1 MRIIILLFLT
11 WMTCLGVPLCHGD
24 EMADLL
30 TGFDDE
36 GVVVEETGELDQ
48 LLGGFDD
55 ASTQQENE
63 NISPRLLPSWLELQG
78 SISLQTAVGFA
89 HTSPPENTPDYRGLS
104 MLRTRGELIGDISF
118 DTWQARIGTRGF
130 YDAAY
135 SLNDRSDYTHKM
147 LNEYEQELEIT
158 EAWIQTA
165 LGDHL
170 DFKTGRQIV
179 VWGKSDNI
187 RITDVLNPLDMRQ
200 PGMLDIR
207 DLRLPVAMSKLDFY
221 TGNWNISTLV
231 IHEPRFN
238 KTPVYNGEFY
248 PGSASAPPE
257 DDPSTSLANQQ
268 FAAAINGVFSGWDL
282 SIYLAYLFDNQAHV
296 ETTETSGLVRRY
308 SRIKMGGV
316 SCDIAFGN
324 WLFKTEAALLHGL
337 NFYAVPDKDY
347 ARFDFLMAME
357 YSGFTETSISI
368 ELANRHLF
376 DFDTRLEA
384 LPDGQM
390 RNLSQSVLRV
400 NRDFMHDTLHLT
412 LLLSLYGL
420 AGEDGAFE
428 RYQVE
433 YDVRDNVMVKGGVVF
448 YQSGDTVAFQNIGD
462 NDRLFFEV
470 EYRF

>member
-1 MRIIILLFLT
+1 
-11 WMTCLGVPLCHGD
+11 
-24 EMADLL
+24 MADLL

-55 ASTQQENE
+55 ASAQLEKEKIT
-63 NISPRLLPSWLELQG
+63 PPLLPSWLELQG

-89 HTSPPENTPDYRGLS
+89 HKSPPENTPDYRGLS

-135 SLNDRSDYTHKM
+135 SLDDRSNYTHKM
-147 LNEYEQELEIT
+147 LDDYEQELEIT

-221 TGNWNISTLV
+221 TGNWNISTMV

-238 KTPVYNGEFY
+238 KPPVYNGEFY
-248 PGSASAPPE
+248 PESASAPPE
-257 DDPSTSLANQQ
+257 DEPSTSLDNQQ
-268 FAAAINGVFSGWDL
+268 FAAALNGVFSGWDL
-282 SIYLAYLFDNQAHV
+282 SIYSAYIFDNQAHV
-296 ETTETSGLVRRY
+296 DATENSGLVRRY

-316 SCDIAFGN
+316 SGDIAFGN

-357 YSGFTETSISI
+357 YSGFTETIISI

-390 RNLSQSVLRV
+390 RNLSQSALRV

-412 LLLSLYGL
+412 MLLSLYGL

-448 YQSGDTVAFQNIGD
+448 YQSGTVVAFQNIGD
-462 NDRLFFEV
+462 NDRLFFEL

>member
-1 MRIIILLFLT
+1 MRIITLLLLT
-11 WMTCLGVPLCHGD
+11 WMTCLGAPLCHGD

-36 GVVVEETGELDQ
+36 GVVVEETGELN
-48 LLGGFDD
+48 LLLDGFDD
-55 ASTQQENE
+55 TPEQQEKE
-63 NISPRLLPSWLELQG
+63 NASPPLLPSWLEVQG
-78 SISLQTAVGFA
+78 SLSLQAAVGFA
-89 HTSPPENTPDYRGLS
+89 HKAPSENTPDYRGLS

-135 SLNDRSDYTHKM
+135 SLDDRSDYTHKM
-147 LNEYEQELEIT
+147 LDDYEQELEIT

-221 TGNWNISTLV
+221 TGNWNISTMV

-238 KTPVYNGEFY
+238 KAPVYNSEFY
-248 PGSASAPPE
+248 PGSASAPTE
-257 DDPSTSLANQQ
+257 DDPSISLDNQQ
-268 FAAAINGVFSGWDL
+268 FAVALNGVFSGWDL
-282 SIYLAYLFDNQAHV
+282 SIYSAYVFDNQAHV
-296 ETTETSGLVRRY
+296 DTTEDSELVRRY
-308 SRIKMGGV
+308 SRIKMGGI
-316 SCDIAFGN
+316 SADIAFGN

-347 ARFDFLMAME
+347 ARFDSLMAME

-376 DFDTRLEA
+376 DFDSRLEA

-390 RNLSQSVLRV
+390 RNLSQSALRV
-400 NRDFMHDTLHLT
+400 NRDFMHDTIHLT
-412 LLLSLYGL
+412 MLLSLYGL
-420 AGEDGAFE
+420 TGEDGAFE

-433 YDVRDNVMVKGGVVF
+433 YDIRDNVMIKGGVVF
-448 YQSGDTVAFQNIGD
+448 YQSGDVVAFQNIGD
-462 NDRLFFEV
+462 NDRLFFEL

>member
-1 MRIIILLFLT
+1 MRIIILLLLT
-11 WMTCLGVPLCHGD
+11 WMTCLGTSICHGD

-36 GVVVEETGELDQ
+36 AAVVEETGELDQ
-48 LLGGFDD
+48 LLDGFDD
-55 ASTQQENE
+55 TPGQQEKE
-63 NISPRLLPSWLELQG
+63 NISIPLLPGWLELQG
-78 SISLQTAVGFA
+78 SLSLQTAVGFA
-89 HTSPPENTPDYRGLS
+89 HNSPPENTPDYRGLS
-104 MLRTRGELIGDISF
+104 MLRIRGELIGDINF

-135 SLNDRSDYTHKM
+135 SLDDRSDYTHKM

-165 LGDHL
+165 LGAHL

-187 RITDVLNPLDMRQ
+187 RITDILNPLDSRQ

-248 PGSASAPPE
+248 PGTAPAPPE
-257 DDPSTSLANQQ
+257 DDPSIGLENQQ

-282 SIYLAYLFDNQAHV
+282 SLYAAYVFDNQAHV
-296 ETTETSGLVRRY
+296 DATETSGLIRRY
-308 SRIKMGGV
+308 SRIRMGGV
-316 SCDIAFGN
+316 SSDIALGN

-357 YSGFTETSISI
+357 YSGFTEMSISI

-376 DFDTRLEA
+376 DFDPRLEA

-390 RNLSQSVLRV
+390 QNLFQSVLRL

-412 LLLSLYGL
+412 LLLSAYGL
-420 AGEDGAFE
+420 AGSDGAFE
-428 RYQVE
+428 RYQLE

-448 YQSGDTVAFQNIGD
+448 YQSGDAVAFQNIGD
-462 NDRLFFEV
+462 NDRLFFEL